1 MMEIMAVEVI
11 KKSSEISMILEA
23 TGMLESTNEMIA
35 MVMVVIGVFNQVIL
49 LENVLM
55 RI

>member
-1 MMEIMAVEVI
+1 MGLLAYLIVQLKE
-11 KKSSEISMILEA
+11 KQ
-23 TGMLESTNEMIA
+23 MIA